1 MNVEFELRRL
11 LKFEPKA
18 NQFFRLAIILY
29 ELGDLAK
36 NLVYATRFPSYS
48 SAHEKD
54 AKLAAAD
61 LITMIHALCIE
72 KGWDFEELRLLGLNR
87 LKERYKEFYERGWRE
102 VQ

>member
-1 MNVEFELRRL
+1 VDVEFELRRL

-36 NLVYATRFPSYS
+36 NLVYAARFPNCS
-48 SAHEKD
+48 SAYEKE
-54 AKLAAAD
+54 AKLAVAD
-61 LITMIHALCIE
+61 LIIMTHALCIE
-72 KGWDFEELRLLGLNR
+72 KGWDFEELRLLGLQR
-87 LKERYKEFYERGWRE
+87 LRERYREFHERGWRE